1 MLKKFLFCTTL
12 SLIWCNSYANEYNLT
27 KNTCIKSEI
36 KNDLLLIYKSDC
48 KKGKVL
54 LDKFQ
59 VPNDI
64 PKLDY
69 VFEEEINNK
78 KYIFL
83 SISYNDSYRDEH
95 NKINYADKY
104 HLNYVYQCEKECKFD
119 KKLSNF
125 FGNGGDLVDINT
137 DKKVYVFPYSTEQS
151 IKDELKSN
159 LFKNWFYNKK
169 MKGVVLKKTY
179 INNDKNS
186 LFNHFGYLIKDDKF
200 VVEDISSKWLNI
212 IYINKNGKKITGWI
226 DCNDTNVCS

>member
-1 MLKKFLFCTTL
+1 MFCTTL
-12 SLIWCNSYANEYNLT
+12 SLIWCNSYANEYNLA
-27 KNTCIKSEI
+27 KNTCVKSEI

-48 KKGKVL
+48 KKGKFL

-83 SISYNDSYRDEH
+83 SISYNDSYRGEN

-125 FGNGGDLVDINT
+125 FGNGGDLIDIDT
-137 DKKVYVFPYSTEQS
+137 DKKVYIFPYSSEQS
-151 IKDELKSN
+151 IKNELKSN
-159 LFKNWFYNKK
+159 LFKNWSNNQLKSGIVKNKTEIYREA
-169 MKGVVLKKTY
+169 GL
-179 INNDKNS
+179 NS
-186 LFNHFGYLIKDDKF
+186 EKSGYLISGDKF
-200 VVEDISSKWLNI
+200 SISGVYSRWLNI
-212 IYINKNGKKITGWI
+212 SYINKNHKMITGWI
-226 DCNDTNVCS
+226 RCEDTNICS